1 MMELVNGVWHFYVYS
16 LRRQMKVRN
25 SRGLGGENKFSA
37 FAERK
42 LMTCEHR
49 PECKQRRNETV

>member
-1 MMELVNGVWHFYVYS
+1 MMELVSGVWHFYVYR

-25 SRGLGGENKFSA
+25 GRGLGRENKFSA

-42 LMTCEHR
+42 LITC
-49 PECKQRRNETV
+49 